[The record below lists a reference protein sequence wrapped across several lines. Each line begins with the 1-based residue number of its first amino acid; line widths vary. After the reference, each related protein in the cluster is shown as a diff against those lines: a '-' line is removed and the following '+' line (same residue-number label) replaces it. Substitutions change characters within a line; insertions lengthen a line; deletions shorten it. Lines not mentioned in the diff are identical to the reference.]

1 MGWLLLRTLI
11 LVPVV
16 LAVAALILL
25 LIGLHAACHKLL
37 GRRTY
42 TLNS

>member
-11 LVPVV
+11 LTPIV

-25 LIGLHAACHKLL
+25 AIGIYAAYRKLF
-37 GRRTY
+37 RRGACTA
-42 TLNS
+42 NS

>member
-11 LVPVV
+11 LTPIV

-25 LIGLHAACHKLL
+25 AIGIHTTYHKLF
-37 GRRTY
+37 RRSTC
-42 TLNS
+42 TANS

>member
-11 LVPVV
+11 LTPIV

-25 LIGLHAACHKLL
+25 AIGIHVVYKTLFR
-37 GRRTY
+37 RRTCAA
-42 TLNS
+42 NS